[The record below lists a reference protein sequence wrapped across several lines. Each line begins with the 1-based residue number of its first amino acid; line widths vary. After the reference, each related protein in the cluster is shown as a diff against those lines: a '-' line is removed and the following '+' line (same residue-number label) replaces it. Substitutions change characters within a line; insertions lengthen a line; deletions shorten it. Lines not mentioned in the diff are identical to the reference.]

1 MRFCCLQKTR
11 TEKWYEL
18 QMSMQMDR
26 EGNPLLGIGFLSNIM
41 KQKEKTEN
49 LEEQLQMDSFTRLLN
64 KAAIEERG
72 MQMIERLKA
81 EEELYMLITDI
92 DNFKAINDRFG
103 HICGDHVLKSDCRY
117 NESPGSG
124 KYGDWTHWW
133 R

>member
-1 MRFCCLQKTR
+1 MT
-11 TEKWYEL
+11 
-18 QMSMQMDR
+18 MQMDR

-41 KQKEKTEN
+41 EQKEKTEN

-103 HICGDHVLKSDCRY
+103 HICGDHVLKTIADTMNRLAPENMETGRIGEKISLWRF
-117 NESPGSG
+117 SQVGRG
-124 KYGDWTHWW
+124 K
-133 R
+133 RS